1 VYEVTEAF
9 VVATAVTKS
18 YGIVRAVDGVALSLT
33 RGSVVGIAG
42 PNGSGKS
49 TLARMLLGFSAPDD
63 GSVTVDGITP
73 TQYREANGVG
83 FLREDGARGWDRLT
97 PRQLITLRED
107 ADDAVVREASETLKL
122 AALLDR
128 PIGLLS
134 KGQWRVCQLLYALSA
149 RPRFLVLD
157 EPEAGLD
164 PAALERLRSV
174 VLTAAKGGATI
185 VMLSHHLDEMAL
197 TVDRVLFMSQGKV
210 RGEVDPRGRSAGEL
224 RADYSRLVE
233 AA

>member
-1 VYEVTEAF
+1 MYEVTDAF
-9 VVATAVTKS
+9 VTAAALTKS
-18 YGIVRAVDGVALSLT
+18 YGTVRAVDGVSLAIE

-49 TLARMLLGFSAPDD
+49 TLARMLLGFSAPE
-63 GSVTVDGITP
+63 GGEATVGGLSP

-97 PRQLITLRED
+97 PRQLMTLR
-107 ADDAVVREASETLKL
+107 DDVDEAVVRQAGDILKL
-122 AALLDR
+122 APLMDR

-134 KGQWRVCQLLYALSA
+134 KGQWRVCQLLYALAA

-164 PAALERLRSV
+164 PAALERLRAV
-174 VLTAAKGGATI
+174 VLNAAAGGAT
-185 VMLSHHLDEMAL
+185 VLMLSHHLDEMAL

-210 RGEVDPRGRSAGEL
+210 RGEVNPRGRSASDL
-224 RADYSRLVE
+224 RDDYRRLVE

>member
-1 VYEVTEAF
+1 MSDVF
-9 VVATAVTKS
+9 VLTSAASKA
-18 YGIVRAVDGVALSLT
+18 YGAVRAVDGIDLSVA

-49 TLARMLLGFSAPDD
+49 TLARMLLGFSAPDA
-63 GSVTVDGITP
+63 GRVTVDGLSP
-73 TQYREANGVG
+73 TEYREANGIG

-107 ADDAVVREASETLKL
+107 ADEAIVREASDTLKF

-174 VLTAAKGGATI
+174 VLAAAKGGAT
-185 VMLSHHLDEMAL
+185 VLMLSHHLDEMAL

-210 RGEVDPRGRSAGEL
+210 RGEVDPRGRSAGDL
-224 RADYSRLVE
+224 RADYRRLVE